1 MDHVFPPQPRIPRCH
16 TQPINPGAIDNTMN
30 TPTNPTNPHI
40 EPSAQAQPATVFITP
55 IRPAIPTTGGTLE
68 VLVRVQAPAQPDD

>member
-1 MDHVFPPQPRIPRCH
+1 
-16 TQPINPGAIDNTMN
+16 MN